1 MTYSSP
7 IQSSVAAPQSAQ
19 TGVPFLKWAGSKRR
33 LLPQLLPLL
42 PSGNRLIEPFVGAG
56 SVFMSTDFKQYLL
69 ADTNPVLMGLYA
81 QLQTDPQGLI
91 AHCQSLFIEANR
103 NQQAY
108 NALRARF
115 NAPATPLT
123 ERGPLFVYLNKF
135 GFNGL
140 YRINKKGQMN
150 APYGH
155 PQVLPGFPAAAMA
168 RFANKLGHAQFQC
181 TDFVETMAQAQSG
194 DVVYCD
200 PPFLPLEHGRG
211 SFTAYDAQGFGLA
224 EHERLALLAGDL
236 ARKGIPVVISNH
248 DSALTRQLY
257 AGAAVHTVSVQRS
270 MAASGCA
277 RGQVAELIAVY
288 GA

>member
-7 IQSSVAAPQSAQ
+7 IQSSAAAPQSAPS
-19 TGVPFLKWAGSKRR
+19 GVPFLKWAGSKRR

-56 SVFMSTDFKQYLL
+56 SVFMATEFEHYLL
-69 ADTNPVLMGLYA
+69 ADTNPLLMGLYA

-91 AHCQSLFIEANR
+91 AQSQSLFIEANR

-115 NAPATPLT
+115 NDPTTPLS
-123 ERGPLFVYLNKF
+123 ERGALFVYLNKF

-155 PQVLPGFPAAAMA
+155 PQVLPGFPAAAMT
-168 RFANKLGHAQFQC
+168 RFASKLGQARLQC
-181 TDFVETMAQAQSG
+181 ADFEATMAQAQMG

-200 PPFLPLEHGRG
+200 PPFLPQEHGRAC
-211 SFTAYDAQGFGLA
+211 FTAYGAQGFGLA
-224 EHERLALLAGDL
+224 EHERLAQLAGDL

-248 DSALTRQLY
+248 DSAMTRHLY
-257 AGAAVHTVSVQRS
+257 AGAAVHKVSVQRS

-277 RGQVAELIAVY
+277 RGQVAELVAVY

>member
-7 IQSSVAAPQSAQ
+7 NKTGAVAPLSAP

-42 PSGNRLIEPFVGAG
+42 PSGRRLIEPFVGAG
-56 SVFMSTDFKQYLL
+56 SVFMATEFEEYLL
-69 ADTNPVLMGLYA
+69 ADTNPVLMALYA
-81 QLQTDPQGLI
+81 QLQTDPQALI
-91 AHCQSLFIEANR
+91 AQSQAYFVEASR
-103 NQQAY
+103 NAQGY

-115 NAPATPLT
+115 NDPVRPLS
-123 ERGPLFVYLNKF
+123 ERGALFVYLNKF

-140 YRINKKGQMN
+140 YRLNKKGQMN
-150 APYGH
+150 VPYGH
-155 PQVLPGFPAAAMA
+155 HQVLPGFPAATMT
-168 RFANKLGHAQFQC
+168 RFASKLRQARLQC
-181 TDFVETMAQAQSG
+181 TDFEETMAQAQSG

-200 PPFLPLEHGRG
+200 PPFLPLEHGRAC
-211 SFTAYDAQGFGLA
+211 FTAYGAQGFGLA

-257 AGAAVHTVSVQRS
+257 ADATVHTVSVQRS
-270 MAASGCA
+270 LAASGDA
-277 RGQVAELIAVY
+277 RGQVAELVAVY
-288 GA
+288 VA

>member
-1 MTYSSP
+1 MTYSSS
-7 IQSSVAAPQSAQ
+7 IQSGAAATQSAP

-42 PSGNRLIEPFVGAG
+42 PSGNRLIEPFVGSG
-56 SVFMSTDFKQYLL
+56 SVFMSTEFEHYLL
-69 ADTNPVLMGLYA
+69 SDTNPVLMALYA
-81 QLQTDPQGLI
+81 QLQTHPQGLI
-91 AHCQSLFIEANR
+91 AQSQSLFTEANR

-115 NAPATPLT
+115 NDPATPLS
-123 ERGPLFVYLNKF
+123 EQGALFVYLNKF
-135 GFNGL
+135 CFNGL

-155 PQVLPGFPAAAMA
+155 PQVLPGFPRAAMA
-168 RFANKLGHAQFQC
+168 RFANKLGQAQLQC

-200 PPFLPLEHGRG
+200 PPYLPLEHGRG

-257 AGAAVHTVSVQRS
+257 AGASVHTVNVQRS